1 MELTRLTA
9 PLAQL
14 GDVASLVSAHANVV
28 IFECSDADTVMAAAT
43 LGGELDRPIGV
54 WLEIT
59 PGYSAALCAR
69 DVATLSW
76 LIDLEHVV
84 VAATEKSQ
92 SHADVVAALL
102 TNDEVN
108 FTNDVAVI
116 AHAYNRPAPPKPIT
130 VWNFDGTSVRRGH
143 TELIESS
150 GGHFAEISLTTFV

>member
-14 GDVASLVSAHANVV
+14 GDVASHVSAHANMVV
-28 IFECSDADTVMAAAT
+28 LECSDADTIMAAAT
-43 LGGELDRPIGV
+43 LSGELDRPIGV

-59 PGYSAALCAR
+59 SGYTAAICAR
-69 DVATLSW
+69 DLATLSW
-76 LIDLEHVV
+76 LIDVEHVV
-84 VAATEKSQ
+84 VAAREKSQ
-92 SHADVVAALL
+92 SHADVVEALL

-108 FTNDVAVI
+108 ITNDVAVI

-130 VWNFDGTSVRRGH
+130 VWNFDGTAVRRGV

-150 GGHFAEISLTTFV
+150 GARFAEITLTTFS